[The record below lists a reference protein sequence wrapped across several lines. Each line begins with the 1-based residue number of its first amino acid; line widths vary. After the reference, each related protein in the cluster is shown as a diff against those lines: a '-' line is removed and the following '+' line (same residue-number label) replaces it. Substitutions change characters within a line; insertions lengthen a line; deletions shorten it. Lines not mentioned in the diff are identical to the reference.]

1 MRLPKHPVPM
11 RTVFR
16 RCLLVNFGVDPGV
29 LASVLPAG
37 IEPDLHGGEAFVS
50 VVVAELD
57 RMRPAFLPRALGVTY
72 DQIVYRA
79 VVRCGDERGVYFL
92 RSDADSRVMC
102 AFGNALSFF
111 RFHRSAIAFRD
122 HDGLL
127 DLDVAT
133 AGGTADIHATYAVA
147 DARPEL
153 PETSRFDDLSQARAW
168 LVELYA
174 AFARTPGRAHVD
186 VVRIDRGA
194 WNLRVVEDLR
204 GRYAFMAAGVPF
216 GPGAARLDSTFL
228 VDDIEYRWHR
238 RERVPVPSGA
248 LG

>member
-16 RCLLVNFGVDPGV
+16 RCLLVNFGVDPDV
-29 LASVLPAG
+29 LASVLPPG
-37 IEPDLHGGEAFVS
+37 IEPDLHGGEAFLS
-50 VVVAELD
+50 IVVAELD
-57 RMRPAFLPRALGVTY
+57 RMRPAFLPRVMGVTY
-72 DQIVYRA
+72 NQIVYRA

-92 RSDADSRVMC
+92 RSDADNGVMC

-122 HDGLL
+122 HDGLF
-127 DLDVAT
+127 DLDVVT
-133 AGGTADIHATYAVA
+133 AGEVTADIHATYTLA
-147 DARPEL
+147 DARSEL
-153 PETSRFDDLSQARAW
+153 PETSTFEDLSRAQAW

-186 VVRIDRGA
+186 VVRIARGG

-204 GRYAFMAAGVPF
+204 GQYAFMSAGAPF
-216 GPGAARLDSTFL
+216 GPGTARLDSTFL
-228 VDDIEYRWHR
+228 ADDIGYRWHR
-238 RERVPVPSGA
+238 RDRVPDPSGA
-248 LG
+248 